1 MNLGWNH
8 GQDSPYA
15 AGAWP
20 EATGMAQPKPRDID
34 TPMQVCERRHTEHFR
49 GKLHPVWGQVTGACL
64 WQELL
69 VGGFYSIVQ

>member
-20 EATGMAQPKPRDID
+20 EATGMAQPKLRDID

-69 VGGFYSIVQ
+69 VDGFYSIVQ